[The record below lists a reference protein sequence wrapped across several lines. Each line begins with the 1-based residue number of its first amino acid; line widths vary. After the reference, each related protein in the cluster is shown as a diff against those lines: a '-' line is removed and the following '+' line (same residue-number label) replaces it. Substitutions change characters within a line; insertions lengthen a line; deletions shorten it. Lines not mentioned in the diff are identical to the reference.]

1 MQQQTFL
8 EMCIAQDLMCVEDS
22 SNSSSSSADGDS
34 DAMGLGDEGGPGSGS
49 GQCVSAALVEQRC
62 RDQDALTT
70 MLACLAYPPY
80 LKTQDLE
87 AFVALTPPP

>member
-1 MQQQTFL
+1 
-8 EMCIAQDLMCVEDS
+8 MCIAQDLMCIEDNNHNISS
-22 SNSSSSSADGDS
+22 SNSHNVDDHVDGE
-34 DAMGLGDEGGPGSGS
+34 GLGETAVGV
-49 GQCVSAALVEQRC
+49 GQVSALLVEQRC

-87 AFVALTPPP
+87 AFVALTPST